1 MYGVINPSDTQ
12 NLESY
17 KALIKSHG
25 PAVAPESV
33 GGGQLVDTPGLAT
46 PAPVA
51 AGQRLPVP
59 FAVVFTGAIGIA
71 LLLS

>member
-1 MYGVINPSDTQ
+1 MYGVINPTDSQ
-12 NLESY
+12 NLDSY

-33 GGGQLVDTPGLAT
+33 RGGQLVDTPGLAT

-51 AGQRLPVP
+51 AGPKLSSSMIFILAGV
-59 FAVVFTGAIGIA
+59 AGTM
-71 LLLS
+71 LLL

>member
-12 NLESY
+12 NVESY

-25 PAVAPESV
+25 PAVAPEGV
-33 GGGQLVDTPGLAT
+33 RGGQLVDTPGLAT

-51 AGQRLPVP
+51 AGLKLSVSM
-59 FAVVFTGAIGIA
+59 ASVLAGVAGMM
-71 LLLS
+71 LLL